1 MEKEEKGIQWRQR
14 ERRNPMFSIALD
26 PVLEEQVK
34 EAAKEKGLCVSEYVC
49 RLIQEKM
56 EDEYDF
62 CVYTKRQ
69 KGNTRLIRLRIRP
82 KSLVC
87 RQEKTE
93 IGRAHV

>member
-1 MEKEEKGIQWRQR
+1 MREFLFGKEEKGIQWRQR

-56 EDEYDF
+56 EDEYDLR
-62 CVYTKRQ
+62 VYEEAKRQ
-69 KGNTRLIRLRIRP
+69 YEADPVTYTAKELGL
-82 KSLVC
+82 
-87 RQEKTE
+87 
-93 IGRAHV
+93 